1 MQQKGPQDKQPGSM
15 QEAPRMFSKRPI
27 LLGAEDA
34 PSLPPGALQSGE
46 RPLSQTEAWGRVLG
60 WRHPGEA

>member
-1 MQQKGPQDKQPGSM
+1 
-15 QEAPRMFSKRPI
+15 MFSKRPT

-34 PSLPPGALQSGE
+34 PSLPPGAPQSGE
-46 RPLSQTEAWGRVLG
+46 RPLSQTKAWGRVLG